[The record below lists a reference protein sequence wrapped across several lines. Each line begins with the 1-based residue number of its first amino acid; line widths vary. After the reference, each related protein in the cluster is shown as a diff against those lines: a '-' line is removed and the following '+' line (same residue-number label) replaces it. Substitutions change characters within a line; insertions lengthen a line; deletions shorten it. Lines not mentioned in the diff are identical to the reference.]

1 MITMSKVILNVGH
14 GGLTKDPGACGNGI
28 REHYWNKEFVE
39 TILIPKIKEAKLDY
53 TEVNQTI
60 YKTLA
65 AKINNVAKKG
75 DITLSFHLNDSDN
88 KSAEGPEMLYYVK
101 SKNSERLATILQ
113 KNVLNALKIEKDRR
127 GIKPKT
133 LVDRGGSLLVRTTTP
148 TVILEP
154 AFVSNLSDISRLD
167 LYKKEYADAVV
178 KSIKEY
184 FEG

>member
-1 MITMSKVILNVGH
+1 MSRVILNVGH
-14 GGLTKDPGACGNGI
+14 GGITKDPGACGNGI
-28 REHYWNKEFVE
+28 REHYWNKDFVE
-39 TILIPKIKEAKLDY
+39 NVLIPKLNEAGIEHA
-53 TEVNQTI
+53 EVNQTV

-65 AKINNVAKKG
+65 SKINGVAKKG

-88 KSAEGPEMLYYVK
+88 KTAEGPEMLYYVNSSN
-101 SKNSERLATILQ
+101 SKRLATALQ
-113 KNVLNALKIEKDRR
+113 KNVVEALKLEKDRR

-133 LVDRGGSLLVRTTTP
+133 LADRGGSLLVRTTTP

-167 LYKKEYADAVV
+167 LYKKEYADAII

>member
-14 GGLTKDPGACGNGI
+14 GGLTKDPGACDNGI

-39 TILIPKIKEAKLDY
+39 TILIPKLKEANIEY
-53 TEVNQTI
+53 AEVNQTI

-65 AKINNVAKKG
+65 TKINSVAKKG
-75 DITLSFHLNDSDN
+75 DITLSFHLNSSESN
-88 KSAEGPEMLYYVK
+88 AEGPEMLYYVN
-101 SKNSERLATILQ
+101 SKNSKRLATILQ

-133 LVDRGGSLLVRTTTP
+133 LADRGGSLLVRTTTP

>member
-1 MITMSKVILNVGH
+1 MSKVILNVGH

-39 TILIPKIKEAKLDY
+39 TILIPKLEEAGIKY
-53 TEVNQTI
+53 TEVIQTV

-65 AKINNVAKKG
+65 SKINGVAAKG
-75 DITLSFHLNDSDN
+75 DITLSFHLNASDSN
-88 KSAEGPEMLYYVK
+88 AEGPEMLYYVK
-101 SKNSERLATILQ
+101 SSNSKRLAEILQ
-113 KNVLNALKIEKDRR
+113 KNVLHALKIEHDKR

-133 LVDRGGSLLVRTTTP
+133 LADRGGSLLVKTSTSC
-148 TVILEP
+148 VILEP
-154 AFVSNLSDISRLD
+154 AFVTTLSDISRLD